1 MPLSRSASSE
11 AASAV
16 SQISNR
22 NATIETPNTIELTR
36 TTIPTGWSS
45 TSAKKKTGH
54 QVPLVSAVLDETHIV
69 IDEVVAVPA
78 DEILETDTV
87 GDRTV
92 GVRRETHDV
101 TGVTVMIDGDDEC
114 FRMIKNSVSSILG
127 HLVYH
132 VNHLLHP
139 CVANPG
145 QAPLAG
151 HAANENERM
160 SGQVSLATA

>member
-1 MPLSRSASSE
+1 M
-11 AASAV
+11 
-16 SQISNR
+16 
-22 NATIETPNTIELTR
+22 
-36 TTIPTGWSS
+36 TIPTGWSS

-92 GVRRETHDV
+92 GVHEETHDV

-114 FRMIKNSVSSILG
+114 FRMIENSVSSILG
-127 HLVYH
+127 HLV
-132 VNHLLHP
+132 LLHP

-151 HAANENERM
+151 HTANENERM
-160 SGQVSLATA
+160 SGQVSLATC